1 MRIVSLISLSFAAA
15 TLLAGCNGYP
25 PPLNPNELDQ
35 TNWKATSPYDARE
48 FVEFK
53 LVKTNS
59 SLALYGHG
67 GCHRLAGVM
76 RISGNRISLATPLME
91 RSIKDCVK
99 GREFMVKRYIN
110 AIKQGLIFDSG
121 AFYTSDGSVMFLK
134 QKQSVSAN

>member
-25 PPLNPNELDQ
+25 PPLDPNALDQ
-35 TNWKATSPYDARE
+35 TNWKATSPYDVRE

-53 LVKTNS
+53 LVKTNN
-59 SLALYGHG
+59 SLGLYGHG

-76 RISGNRISLATPLME
+76 QITGNRISLATPLVDRPIKNCE
-91 RSIKDCVK
+91 R

-121 AFYTSDGSVMFLK
+121 AFYTSDGSVMFIE
-134 QKQSVSAN
+134 QKKSVSAN

>member
-1 MRIVSLISLSFAAA
+1 MRIVSLINLSFAAA

-25 PPLNPNELDQ
+25 PPLNPSQLDQ

-53 LVKTNS
+53 LVKAGR

-76 RISGNRISLATPLME
+76 QISGNRITLATPLVE
-91 RSIKDCVK
+91 RPIKDCVS
-99 GREFMVKRYIN
+99 GREYMVKRYIA
-110 AIKQGLIFDSG
+110 AIKQGLILDNG
-121 AFYTSDGSVMFLK
+121 AFYTSDGNVMFIK
-134 QKQSVSAN
+134 QKRSVKTN